1 MPKTK
6 FQSLI
11 FTLIMVFCMVFS
23 MTVYT
28 ISLNTG
34 GLSYGVFMQA
44 IKEMWL
50 EYIIVFVLIFFFITR
65 LAMRLSFRIVDPAKE
80 NPIMVTIAIQSF
92 TVMLI
97 VPTITLI
104 ATFIHWGFT
113 SDWFTRWLETCVKC
127 FPCAYCL
134 QIFFIGPLVRKIFRT
149 IFQTEKE

>member
-65 LAMRLSFRIVDPAKE
+65 LAMRLSFR
-80 NPIMVTIAIQSF
+80 
-92 TVMLI
+92 
-97 VPTITLI
+97 
-104 ATFIHWGFT
+104 
-113 SDWFTRWLETCVKC
+113 
-127 FPCAYCL
+127 
-134 QIFFIGPLVRKIFRT
+134 
-149 IFQTEKE
+149 